1 MMTMKITTGKVWH
14 DMLPLRPAW
23 CAGGCRTAYGVVVYE
38 CLYWRIQMKG
48 FKFTPFEAVLTVIV
62 FLLLVLLTIVL
73 YPVITLVIGG
83 V

>member
-1 MMTMKITTGKVWH
+1 MKN
-14 DMLPLRPAW
+14 
-23 CAGGCRTAYGVVVYE
+23 
-38 CLYWRIQMKG
+38 